1 MILSGWNSKSFGIM
15 ALTFAISLYHL
26 IALEHWQQLCF
37 TLGYPAI
44 GYHPDPLVTQQHIR
58 ALHWPALWSA

>member
-1 MILSGWNSKSFGIM
+1 M

-44 GYHPDPLVTQQHIR
+44 GYHPDPLVTQQHIAHFT
-58 ALHWPALWSA
+58 ALHSPSLW